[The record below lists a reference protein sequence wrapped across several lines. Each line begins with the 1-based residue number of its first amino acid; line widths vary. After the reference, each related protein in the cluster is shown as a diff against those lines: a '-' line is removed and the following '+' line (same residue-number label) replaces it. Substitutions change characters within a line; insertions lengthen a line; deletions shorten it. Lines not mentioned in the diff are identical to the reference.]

1 MATFNGTA
9 DGDSLSGVAGDDTYQ
24 LGSGNDTI
32 TYAAT
37 VDANGLLTWDHGFD
51 TIISTDGGLGLPNYD
66 KIILGFSPDYIY
78 GRKVGADFQLSIYAM
93 PINGD
98 SDPGATGEV
107 GRITLANAFTDNP
120 ADRLARI
127 EGLNGFYFEAIAA
140 PTADVYGHTAIYKS
154 YSAGDATSNV
164 AYWEDYQDIN
174 FNNTFNLEVFKDGTA
189 RAHYYD
195 TNPAR
200 PGTQTEMTYANY
212 GTASQFVT
220 NTNTYVLISGTEGP
234 DLVNGTPGAE
244 NLEGLGGNDTLL
256 AGDGDDQLRGG
267 AGDDSL
273 DGGAGYDSV
282 QFWNASGPVTVNL
295 AAGTASGDGNDVL
308 VNIEG
313 INGSNFDDTL
323 IGDGNNNYLS
333 GGQGN
338 DTLTGG
344 AGTDYFQVRDDSND
358 NSTDTITDFQ
368 AGETYMGGDQLNIP
382 TWLFS
387 NYSQGGMTTQGDNP
401 FVTGHARLVESG
413 ANTVL
418 ELDMDGAA
426 GTLNVFQQVTI
437 LLNVAKTS
445 LTSSNLNGFDPNATP
460 ILGTPDSD
468 TLTGTAGDDY
478 INGGAGNDI
487 LFGLDGNDTLLGG
500 AGADLLVGG
509 AGYDML
515 DGGVVTDP
523 VFGSDTNTVSYGDA
537 AAGVNVN
544 LYGIYGDGSLGSG
557 YAWGDATGNDTLK
570 NISTIQGS
578 AFKDTIIGSSASIF
592 EVIDGGAGDD
602 MLDGGAITNGL
613 NDNRVNYQ
621 STSGAGV
628 VVDFLAGT
636 AIGANGSN
644 AGSDS
649 LANFNQVRGSNFD
662 DTLLG
667 SNRTDVTE
675 HFEGR
680 AGNDSIDG
688 RGGFDIV
695 RYGSASTQ
703 VVVNLATGLAT
714 GAMGNDT
721 LVGIEGA
728 RGGSGDDILMGGNPL
743 NGVILT
749 DGLTETFRGEAGN
762 DTIDGGQGYDRVD
775 YNSSTVGVV
784 VTLNDTLDGSAS
796 DGFGGTDVLR
806 NIEAVRGSFFNDT
819 LTGSNG
825 VFESFEGLEGNDS
838 INGMGGVDRADY
850 RDAYSSVNVNLG
862 TGTASDGYGGTD
874 TLIGIEN
881 VRGSNSYNDNLTG
894 DAANNKLEGLGGD
907 DRFNASA
914 GSDTLDGGSGY
925 DRANYR
931 GLGVSV
937 TVDMVAGTAVKAG
950 GGTDTLLGIERV
962 MGSELADLMTGSNAD
977 DDFSGNQGN
986 DTLDGGAGAD
996 FVWYGNATAAIHAD
1010 LGTGVVTGGEGND
1023 TLISIENIAG
1033 SNFADTLIGS
1043 NADNLMRGDADA
1055 SGAAPSG
1062 PTGDSMVGGAGFDV
1076 VDYRDDPGAVSIN
1089 LATQRATDG
1098 RDGQDTLEGFEEA
1111 RGSAFNDVITGSSNL
1126 YFERFEGRGGND
1138 TIDGGTITDTLNQDN
1153 GNQVSYRNASA
1164 GVMVDLG
1171 MGIAGGGAGT
1181 DVLINI
1187 NEVRGSAYNDGLKGS
1202 NRTDVTEF
1210 FEGREGNDSIDGAG
1224 GFDIVRFDNATG
1236 GVTASLLTGS
1246 ASGSGVGNDVFMNV
1260 EGFLGSAHNDVLTGG
1275 LAANGASVL
1284 DGLSEYFRGGAGNDT
1299 IDGGQGYDL
1308 VAYNSSTSAVTV
1320 TLNDTLAGSASDGL
1334 GGTDVLHNI
1343 EGVRGSAFNDT
1354 LTGSN
1359 TALFESFEGREGND
1373 SLDGQGGVDRVDYR
1387 NARSSVVVDL
1397 SLNTASQ
1404 DGYGGVDTLLNMENV
1419 RGSRDFGDA
1428 VKGNDLAN
1436 QLEGLGGND
1445 TLTGGAGNDSLAG
1458 GAGSDTFVYG
1468 LKGDGNDLISDMQQ
1482 GDQILVTGLTAQ
1494 ISLLS
1499 GDVATGLTQGQVML
1513 GTASNGL
1520 TRLYVGTDTVAGAD
1534 LEIDLAGRFS
1544 LATLGLS
1551 NDAAG
1556 AHITRLSDPVIS
1568 GTSGDDIVTA
1578 TAGDEIYQLGDG
1590 NDTIHFHANVD
1601 TNGVLSWNNGFDTVI
1616 STDAG
1621 LGAPHLDKI
1630 VLDFSPEYIYGRKVG
1645 LDLQF
1650 SIYANPVNGDSDPG
1664 LADEVGRITL
1674 ANAFTNNIADRLARV
1689 EGPDGGA
1696 SFYFGAVATPVAD
1709 LYGHTAIYKSY
1720 SQGDANGNVAYDENY
1735 QDINFND
1742 TLNLEVFKDGTARAH
1757 YYNTDAER
1765 AGTQTEI
1772 TYANFGTASQSVT
1785 NTNSYVVISGT
1796 NGHDVVNGTP
1806 GNENLE
1812 GLAGN
1817 DTLLAGNGDDQL
1829 RGGAGD
1835 DVLDGGAG
1843 YDSVQFWSAAGPVTV
1858 NLAAGSASGD
1868 GNDILVNIENIN
1880 GSNFADTLIGDHNSN
1895 YLSGELGNDTLTG
1908 GGSSDTFQVRSNQN
1922 DSSVDTITDFQVG
1935 EIYMGGDQL
1944 TIPTWLFSNFTQGSN
1959 NSQGDNPF
1967 LTGHVRLTQQVSGTL
1982 FELDLDGASGTVSSW
1997 QTAAI
2002 LTGVDRTT
2010 LTANNFGYFT
2020 PYLSAIFGGGA
2031 ADSLNGTSA
2040 EDYMDGGAG
2049 NDTLNGLA
2057 GYDTLYGGLGD
2068 DVLDGGDADDQLYG
2082 NDGND
2087 SILGGAGYD
2096 TLYGGAGN
2104 DTLDGGADN
2113 DSLQFFAETSGV
2125 SVDLLAGTATGISIG
2140 TDVVLNFEGVYGSQ
2154 YADTLVGGAGSDNL
2168 DGQDGNDVI
2177 SGGDGD
2183 DILRG
2188 GRGADTLTGGAGIDY
2203 FEASSVMNGVL
2214 DTSIDTIT
2222 DFTAGVNGDQL
2233 QLFTYNLPNF
2243 IYGANPFATGHFRLT
2258 QSGADTLFE
2267 LDQDGVAGPAAFQT
2281 LVVLSNVVKGDLLAI
2296 NLGGFDPNVVPI
2308 LSTNGPDSLDGTVGN
2323 DLFDGG
2329 AGNDTLNGLAGY
2341 DTVYGGLGDD
2351 VLDGGDGDD
2360 QLYGNDGNDSILGGA
2375 GYDNLYGGAGNDTL
2389 DGGADYDSLQFF
2401 AETSGVSVDLLAGT
2415 ATGTSIG
2422 TDVVLGI
2429 ENVFGSQYADTL
2441 VGGAG
2446 SDNLDGQDGND
2457 VISGGDGDDFLRGWR
2472 GADTLTGGAGVD
2484 HFDVMGEMSGVPD
2497 TTIDTITDFAVGLD
2511 GDQLQLFT
2519 YNLPNFIYGSNPFA
2533 TGHFRLTQ
2541 SGADTLFELD
2551 QDGAA
2556 GPLAFQTLVV
2566 LSNVTATNL
2575 VANNM
2580 GGIDP
2585 SGNSLLYGNSGDD
2598 TLNGGSGNDT
2608 LLGYTGNDVLSGN
2621 AGNDQISVT
2630 DDLAG
2635 DVVDG
2640 GAGFDSL
2647 SVSASGAAVTLGT
2660 NVRGVENITV
2670 NPDGFFGTQNVTIT
2684 NDALIGLQSAYLTVN
2699 NWTNGS
2705 SVMDGSAVTVGDLN
2719 LHSGIGADTL
2729 LGGTRNDYLKGNDG
2743 NDVLDGGAGLD
2754 SAGYFIGNVSA
2765 AAVSGLSLT
2774 KGPGQTWTLSSEG
2787 VDWFLISQP
2796 SPDANTLTLTDLR
2809 TQAQLPS
2816 GGEFAGTDT
2825 LSNIENLALDANYL
2839 DALGVTQWYRAADI
2853 QVSGSGASLNLNLMS
2868 RSLIGTVDNDNLT
2881 GTLGDDQMT
2890 AMTGLDRV
2898 NALDGNDQIDVAD
2911 NLAGDTVD
2919 GGAGYDVLTVRS
2931 GGAAVTLGANVQGV
2945 EQININPEGFTGT
2958 QYVSVTNE
2966 SFTGVQNAYLNLSV
2980 WGSAPS
2986 VINASAV
2993 TVGSLNL
3000 SGSSGDDSL
3009 TAGTGNDYLT
3019 GNAGKDTL
3027 DGGAGNDVVAYNF
3040 GGFNTPVNFTAS
3052 GTATQADGLG
3062 GSDTLLNI
3070 EELHIFGGNAADT
3083 LVGDTRRN
3091 WLMGNGGND
3100 TLTGGEGNDMFAFNV
3115 WEPNGVDRLTDF
3127 SLNDN
3132 LNFQNFTITGLTTGN
3147 DASALGQGAVLVGAP
3162 SAGITTIYVG
3172 ADTVAGADL
3181 SFELQGSYSGADFY
3195 FNNSVYGAN
3204 ITYSPGATLTGSAI
3218 DDFLNGTAG
3227 NDTLLGLAGND
3238 NLRGAHGNDRLDGG
3252 DGLFDMA
3259 SYYADANDPAGA
3271 PTQGVVANLALGT
3284 ASDNWGGTDTLIAI
3298 ENLYGSA
3305 LADTLIG
3312 NAGNNFLTGAEG
3324 NDTLTGGAGS
3334 DNFMLRNDLVG
3345 NHDSSVDTI
3354 TDFAVGNGGD
3364 QLSLNTTFVNYTAG
3378 ANPFATGH
3386 VRLVQSGGDTLVE
3399 LDMDGAAGPGTFEAA
3414 GILKNVLASQLVAG
3428 NLNGFSPNAMGGTA
3442 GPDTLTGT
3450 DADNQM
3456 YGYEG
3461 NDVIS
3466 GGNGADQLDGGA
3478 GVDTL
3483 YGEAGDD
3490 TLFGSSDGD
3499 SLVGGAGFDGVNYSQ
3514 AAAGVVVNLTA
3525 GTGQITGVSTF
3536 DTLVDIEEAEGSG
3549 FDDLLTG
3556 SSADNYFTSRGGS
3569 DTIDGGAGNDTIN
3582 YGDAPQGLTLTLVN
3596 GQGTVNTG
3604 NGTDVF
3610 SNIENLFGS
3619 NYNDTIT
3626 GDAGNNRLRGRNG
3639 NDTLNG
3645 GDGVDLADYR
3655 NANGAVQA
3663 SLLSNTAT
3671 GAAGNDVFT
3680 SIEGLRGSEF
3690 FGDRLEGDAG
3700 NNRLEGMGGSDT
3712 LLGGAGSDTLIG
3724 GAGDDVLNGGAQVI
3738 RIDTSD
3744 YSSGYDLASYEAA
3757 TSGVTVSLGRDGTAG
3772 RATGGGQGSDTL
3784 IDIELI
3790 LGSAFDDVISGS
3802 DRAVNEIMRGNA
3814 GNDTLLGGSGLGT
3827 DLGFNLV
3834 DYRAAT
3840 GSVNVNLAL
3849 GNASGADGNDVLI
3862 GFQGVLASQY
3872 NDAIK
3877 GNSQD
3882 NYLEGEQGDDTLDGG
3897 AGSDMASY
3905 ANATGAVTV
3914 NLMTNTATGADGN
3927 DTLISIERLRGSA
3940 YADNLLGND
3949 LDNVVEARDG
3959 NDTVDGAGGNDTL
3972 YGGLGNDHFSGARG
3986 DDNFI
3991 GGMGDDTMDGGSGQD
4006 TAQFSGSR
4014 AEYTVTVNTDLRQV
4028 TVTDLVANRDGTDT
4042 LTSVEKLAFLNET
4055 VDAPVPNTAPTLAI
4069 VLADQSFDRGTTYSL
4084 TLNAGSFTDAD
4095 GDLLIWRA
4103 ALADGTALPH
4113 GLLFNPATHTFMAK
4127 AGVVAAGE
4135 YDIRVSASD
4144 GLSVVSD
4151 VFHQSVVDLLV
4162 PQSSSGVVADGY
4174 VAGAKLYIDRNN
4186 DGIATADE
4194 DTGLTTDSQGNFSGT
4209 LYGTGAL
4216 IAVGG
4221 TNVDTGLSNT
4231 MVLRAP
4237 EGATVINPITTLV
4250 SAYMQDSSATAAE
4263 AQTAVSSAFGL
4274 TASGVNLL
4282 TFDALASTATPE
4294 AAATALAVQQVNAQ
4308 LAVTTTVSG
4317 TTTSTVMSNLVTA
4330 IDAAPAT
4337 PINLSDTTVLTQVTG
4352 LTGTQAT
4359 TLSTNN
4365 SSIQTSTDLAAVS
4378 TTQLAAVQTF
4388 AGTTDV
4394 VAPQTASF
4402 APANL
4407 ATGVQVS
4414 QDLTLVFNED
4424 IMLGNTSITLKTST
4438 GAVFASYSAGSTELA
4453 VAGNTLTITPG
4464 SDLAFGTSYVLDIA
4478 PGAVTDLVG
4487 NGFIGSSNYQF
4498 STIDNQAP
4506 SASNTTLEATQNRTQ
4521 TGQLPTAFDP
4531 EGQSSSYAAVQGP
4544 AHGTVTVN
4552 ADGTFSYAPGNYSG
4566 ADSFSYQ
4573 VTDSLGAQSAVYSV
4587 VVNVA
4592 ANVGADLGVLA
4603 YSWKA
4608 HTLLDGVTVSASTHS
4623 GTTDGIGAL
4632 SFAGV
4637 TDTSLALTVARA
4649 IPTAEVSATDSAVNL
4664 QDAIAILKMIVGLEV
4679 NGAGKPLSPYQ
4690 SLAADFD
4697 GNGSV
4702 GLTDAI
4708 GVLKHVV
4715 GLPTTDPV
4723 WEFVSETEATPTATS
4738 TPTVN
4743 LNGATGPVHVGL
4755 VGYLTGDV
4763 DGSYA
4768 GVGGAVDLDT
4778 TQPSYFTDLVAAS
4791 NNALNLTQFGI
4802 Y

>member
-24 LGSGNDTI
+24 LGAGNDTI

-127 EGLNGFYFEAIAA
+127 EGLNGFYFEAIAV

-200 PGTQTEMTYANY
+200 PGTQIEMTYANY

-273 DGGAGYDSV
+273 DGGTGYDSV
-282 QFWNASGPVTVNL
+282 QFWSASGPVTVNL
-295 AAGTASGDGNDVL
+295 ATGTASGDGNDIL
-308 VNIEG
+308 VSIEN
-313 INGSNFDDTL
+313 INGSNHADTL
-323 IGDGNNNYLS
+323 IGDANSNYLS

-426 GTLNVFQQVTI
+426 GTLQGFQQAAI

-825 VFESFEGLEGNDS
+825 LFESFEGLEGNDS

-977 DDFSGNQGN
+977 DDFSGNQGD
-986 DTLDGGAGAD
+986 DTLDGGAGSD
-996 FVWYGNATAAIHAD
+996 SVWYGNATAGIQAN
-1010 LGTGVVTGGEGND
+1010 LGTGVVTGGEGTD
-1023 TLISIENIAG
+1023 TLSSIENIVG

-1098 RDGQDTLEGFEEA
+1098 RGGQDTLEGFEEA

-1202 NRTDVTEF
+1202 NRTDVSEL

-1260 EGFLGSAHNDVLTGG
+1260 EGFFGSAHNDVLTGG
-1275 LAANGASVL
+1275 LAANGTSVL

-1387 NARSSVVVDL
+1387 NARAGVVVDL

-1428 VKGNDLAN
+1428 IKGNDLAN

-1494 ISLLS
+1494 TSLLS

-1544 LATLGLS
+1544 LAALGLS

-1650 SIYANPVNGDSDPG
+1650 SIYANLFNGDSDPG

-1696 SFYFGAVATPVAD
+1696 SFYFGAVAVPVAD
-1709 LYGHTAIYKSY
+1709 LFGHTAIYMSY
-1720 SQGDANGNVAYDENY
+1720 SLGDANSNVAYHENY

-1757 YYNTDAER
+1757 YYDTDAKR
-1765 AGTQTEI
+1765 PGTQTEI
-1772 TYANFGTASQSVT
+1772 TYANFGTTSQSVT

-1817 DTLLAGNGDDQL
+1817 DTLLAGDGDDQL

-2125 SVDLLAGTATGISIG
+2125 SVDLLAGMATGISIG

-2243 IYGANPFATGHFRLT
+2243 IYGSNPFATGHFRLT

-2401 AETSGVSVDLLAGT
+2401 AETSGVVVDLLAGT

-2441 VGGAG
+2441 VGGLG
-2446 SDNLDGQDGND
+2446 SNNLDAQDGND
-2457 VISGGDGDDFLRGWR
+2457 VVTGGDGNDLLRGGR
-2472 GADTLTGGAGVD
+2472 GADTLTGGAGLD
-2484 HFDVMGEMSGVPD
+2484 QFDVMGDMYGVPD
-2497 TTIDTITDFAVGLD
+2497 TTIDTITDFTAGLD

-2519 YNLPNFIYGSNPFA
+2519 NNLPNFISGSNPFA

-2541 SGADTLFELD
+2541 SGTDTLFELD
-2551 QDGAA
+2551 SDGAT

-2566 LSNVTATNL
+2566 LSNVTATSL
-2575 VANNM
+2575 VANNL
-2580 GGIDP
+2580 GGFDP
-2585 SGNSLLYGNSGDD
+2585 GGSTLLYGNFGDD

-2608 LLGYTGNDVLSGN
+2608 LVGYTGNDVLSGN

-2635 DVVDG
+2635 DVIDG

-2705 SVMDGSAVTVGDLN
+2705 SLMDGSAVTVGDLN
-2719 LHSGIGADTL
+2719 LHSGVGADTL

-2774 KGPGQTWTLSSEG
+2774 KGSGQTWTLSSEG

-2945 EQININPEGFTGT
+2945 EQININPEGFIGT
-2958 QYVSVTNE
+2958 QYVSVTND

-3083 LVGDTRRN
+3083 LVGDARRN
-3091 WLMGNGGND
+3091 WLMGNEGND

-3115 WEPNGVDRLTDF
+3115 WGPSGVDRLTDF

-3147 DASALGQGAVLVGAP
+3147 DASALGQGAVLVGTP

-3204 ITYSPGATLTGSAI
+3204 ITYSPGTTLTGSAI

-3252 DGLFDMA
+3252 DGLSDMA

-3525 GTGQITGVSTF
+3525 GTGQIGGMITF
-3536 DTLVDIEEAEGSG
+3536 DTLVDIEEAEGTG

-3556 SSADNYFTSRGGS
+3556 SSADNYFTSRGGN
-3569 DTIDGGAGNDTIN
+3569 DTIDGGAGSDTIN
-3582 YGDAPQGLTLTLVN
+3582 YGDAPQGLTLTLTN

-3619 NYNDTIT
+3619 NYNDIIT

-3645 GDGVDLADYR
+3645 GDGVDQADYR

-3700 NNRLEGMGGSDT
+3700 NNRLEGMGGNDT
-3712 LLGGAGSDTLIG
+3712 LLGDSGSDTLIG

-3872 NDAIK
+3872 NDTIK

-3882 NYLEGEQGDDTLDGG
+3882 NYLEGEQGNDTLDGG

-3940 YADNLLGND
+3940 YADYLLGND

-3972 YGGLGNDHFSGARG
+3972 YGGLGNDFFSGARG

-4006 TAQFSGSR
+4006 TAQFSGSL
-4014 AEYTVTVNTDLRQV
+4014 AEYQVTVNTVLRQV

-4055 VDAPVPNTAPTLAI
+4055 VDAPVPNTAPILAI

-4221 TNVDTGLSNT
+4221 TNVDTGLTNT

-4498 STIDNQAP
+4498 STITNQAP
-4506 SASNTTLEATQNRTQ
+4506 TASNTTLEATQNRAL
-4521 TGQLPTAFDP
+4521 TGQLPTAVDP
-4531 EGQSSSYAAVQGP
+4531 EGQSSTYAAVQGP
-4544 AHGTVTVN
+4544 VNGTVTVN
-4552 ADGTFSYAPGNYSG
+4552 ADGSFTYNPGNYSG
-4566 ADSFSYQ
+4566 TDSFSYQ
-4573 VTDSLGAQSAVYSV
+4573 VTDSLGATSSAYTVGLNIAVS
-4587 VVNVA
+4587 
-4592 ANVGADLGVLA
+4592 VGADIDVLA

-4608 HTLLDGVTVSASTHS
+4608 HTLLDGVAISGGAYNGATDAS
-4623 GTTDGIGAL
+4623 GAL
-4632 SFAGV
+4632 KLAGV
-4637 TDTSLALTVARA
+4637 TEASLALTATRPV
-4649 IPTAEVSATDSAVNL
+4649 PTAEVAATDSAVNL

-4715 GLPTTDPV
+4715 GLPTSDPV
-4723 WEFVSETEATPTATS
+4723 WEFVSETEASPTAQS
-4738 TPTVN
+4738 GISAD
-4743 LNGATGPVHVGL
+4743 LSGASPVHLGL
-4755 VGYLTGDV
+4755 VAYLTGDV

-4768 GVGGAVDLDT
+4768 GASGAINLDT
-4778 TQPSYFTDLVAAS
+4778 SQPSYFVDLVAAS